1 MILTCPACKARY
13 VVPDSAVG
21 PTGRQVRCASCKHS
35 WFQGPAQEPEAEQ
48 PQRQFRPVPVAPAA
62 RDRETGTAAP
72 PTRRSHEGVRE
83 EVERYASEQPV
94 ERRKRGYGFWTI
106 AGIVLAVLILAA
118 AAAAV
123 RFGVPGLE
131 GRSAAQQAGSLN
143 LDYSAERRAMASG
156 NELLTVTGTI
166 ENPGDKELP
175 VPPIQAELRDAQGR
189 VVYAW
194 QISPP
199 VAVLPP
205 RQSVSFNSAEVD
217 VPRGARDLS
226 LGFGSAS

>member
-1 MILTCPACKARY
+1 VDRY
-13 VVPDSAVG
+13 A
-21 PTGRQVRCASCKHS
+21 
-35 WFQGPAQEPEAEQ
+35 AEQ
-48 PQRQFRPVPVAPAA
+48 
-62 RDRETGTAAP
+62 
-72 PTRRSHEGVRE
+72 H
-83 EVERYASEQPV
+83 V
-94 ERRKRGYGFWTI
+94 ERRRRGYGFWTI
-106 AGIVLAVLILAA
+106 AGIVLAVVILAA

-131 GRSAAQQAGSLN
+131 GRSAAQQSGSLN
-143 LDYSAERRAMASG
+143 LEYSAERRAMASG

-166 ENPGDKELP
+166 ENPSDEELP

-189 VVYAW
+189 IVYAW